1 MGRDFGNSCENRA
14 GEAAPEDMFI
24 WFTRLNS
31 SDPLILGVLSAER
44 FFILRSHIA
53 VPEMSNTEGDSPYD
67 GTSFSGF
74 TFSQAPNPASFLD
87 PTMAQD
93 STPQSSQYQSV
104 SNFRRSTQRGHTPS
118 RPFAAFPLTPHT
130 PGSQYSRES
139 SHIKDAF
146 LLNSVDFLSQLSQPE
161 GVKKGDGAS
170 VSQQYDGQMKAPLPD
185 PPVSSGPTESTNSNA
200 TSVIQERLARMK
212 QRRNTFHP
220 QAYSSTRPF
229 AAISGSSN
237 PAQDSFLPLATTSHF
252 KHVPLN
258 FSEIASHMSSH
269 SMSPTSLAD
278 STVSKRGVLDHQQD
292 LAEEPVSPM
301 SRSKSVIGQRSSSVE
316 NPPSRELPAV
326 LAEALLSAET
336 WNEEN
341 EAMVR

>member
-1 MGRDFGNSCENRA
+1 M
-14 GEAAPEDMFI
+14 
-24 WFTRLNS
+24 T
-31 SDPLILGVLSAER
+31 
-44 FFILRSHIA
+44 
-53 VPEMSNTEGDSPYD
+53 
-67 GTSFSGF
+67 
-74 TFSQAPNPASFLD
+74 
-87 PTMAQD
+87 QD
-93 STPQSSQYQSV
+93 STPQSSQYHAV

-146 LLNSVDFLSQLSQPE
+146 LLNSVDSLSQLSRPE

-170 VSQQYDGQMKAPLPD
+170 ISQQYDGQMKAPLPD

-200 TSVIQERLARMK
+200 PSVIQERLARMK

-237 PAQDSFLPLATTSHF
+237 PAQDSFLSLATTSHF
-252 KHVPLN
+252 KHGVP
-258 FSEIASHMSSH
+258 SHMSSH

-278 STVSKRGVLDHQQD
+278 STVSKRGVLDQD

-301 SRSKSVIGQRSSSVE
+301 SRSKSVIGQRSSCVE